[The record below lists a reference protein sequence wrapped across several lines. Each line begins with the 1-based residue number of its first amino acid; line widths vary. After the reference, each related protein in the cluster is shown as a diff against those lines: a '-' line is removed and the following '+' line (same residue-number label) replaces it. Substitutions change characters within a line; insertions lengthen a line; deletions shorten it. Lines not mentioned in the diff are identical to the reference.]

1 MENQVQNTS
10 DSEKEK
16 LQDLTTVQNQDTQ
29 SGPSSSSEGSKKR
42 SNKKRVIVAAVI
54 LVVLIAAGFVAWFLV
69 DQHSKEVWEQEHKE
83 YPINITVTADGYD
96 SKTSSPIPILIEGT
110 DFEGKPVSVEA
121 LSGTSES
128 ESLSLMRGTYTLT
141 VTASPF
147 LSDGSMFDVGKSKVD
162 FEVTGDGESGQGNAS
177 VGLAVL
183 DEASMSEEQIASSK
197 DKLVS
202 LGFNEEKAA
211 EFADTAEAKLKK
223 YQDAL
228 AAQKAAEEA
237 LAKRHIST
245 EWYEFDIPTSWV
257 GKVEYS
263 TTGDKT
269 SVYLA
274 GHPDYVLLTAYLD
287 PEHAENEGDIG
298 FSMIAHKN
306 GSNFTAVIW
315 ANNWPSLAAT
325 QELGLADFVSGS
337 SSEQQSIFSSLV
349 SLSTGGN
356 ITYDQVVSDPD
367 KYLNNVAAF
376 DFAKQAIGS
385 TLSIKK

>member
-10 DSEKEK
+10 DSEKETS
-16 LQDLTTVQNQDTQ
+16 QDLSTAQNPETQ
-29 SGPSSSSEGSKKR
+29 SDLSSSTEGSKKR
-42 SNKKRVIVAAVI
+42 SNKKRVIIAVII

-69 DQHSKEVWEQEHKE
+69 DQHNKEVWEQEHKE

-96 SKTSSPIPILIEGT
+96 PKTSSPIPILIEGT
-110 DFEGKPVSVEA
+110 DFEGNPVSIET

-128 ESLSLMRGTYTLT
+128 ESLSLIRGTYTLT
-141 VTASPF
+141 VTTSPF
-147 LSDGSMFDVGKSKVD
+147 LLDGSMFDVSESKVD

-177 VGLAVL
+177 VSLSVL
-183 DEASMSEEQIASSK
+183 DEASMSEEQITSSK

-202 LGFNEEKAA
+202 LGFNEDKAA

-245 EWYEFDIPTSWV
+245 EWYEFDIPASWV

-274 GHPDYVLLTAYLD
+274 GHPDYDLLTAYLD

-315 ANNWPSLAAT
+315 AKNWPCLAAI
-325 QELGLADFVSGS
+325 QELDLGDTISGS
-337 SSEQQSIFSSLV
+337 SSEQQSILSSLV

-385 TLSIKK
+385 TLSIKN